1 MRTVAIPQF
10 MEEFGDLLSV
20 RAEVTEFE
28 RSLIEGVY
36 EQIYLVRE
44 QKHQWTRR
52 VRAAFHFLD
61 QGHLNSPKSVAEH
74 FLNSANQLAL
84 LLNTAHAS
92 KLELR
97 NAKMNEEGNVRDTLA
112 YYKQLVEGPF
122 RVLLAPV
129 AFGFARKMKLTDRD
143 FVPQRD
149 GKASLNALRKIERYL
164 VYPQNQL
171 SIGYNSHVRN
181 AYAHEKYRALDGGK
195 VELWD
200 EEPSTRRA
208 WGPET
213 WTLEQLE
220 DLVQQLELTIRG
232 LTMALAIYSANTR
245 AFIGE
250 RRITPTIPLPPVIF
264 RDLKASLEHF
274 ARKYGFDLRQTTKDG
289 KTLRLIVRTELR
301 GIDQESEIY
310 VGGNKWSRRFK
321 QPIKYIE
328 VPVVAQAL
336 ELIRQCEPVLD
347 EYDEVALAVLN
358 PDDET
363 VGEFAIRKDQLSRLI
378 GPDAPP
384 LQEARKLAHKDTVG
398 DTSMHVRL
406 EGQAYEG

>member
-1 MRTVAIPQF
+1 MRTLAIPQF

-20 RAEVTEFE
+20 RADITEFE
-28 RSLIEGVY
+28 RSLIGGVY
-36 EQIYLVRE
+36 EQIYFVRE
-44 QKHQWTRR
+44 QTYEWTRR

-61 QGHLNSPKSVAEH
+61 QGHLNSPKGVAEH
-74 FLNSANQLAL
+74 FLNSANQLAT
-84 LLNTAHAS
+84 LLNAAHAS
-92 KLELR
+92 RLELR
-97 NAKMNEEGNVRDTLA
+97 NIKVSEEAKVRETLG
-112 YYKQLVEGPF
+112 YYKQLVEGAF

-149 GKASLNALRKIERYL
+149 GKISLNALRKIERYL

-171 SIGYNSHVRN
+171 GIGYNSHVRN
-181 AYAHEKYRALDGGK
+181 AYSHEKYRVLDDGK
-195 VELWD
+195 VQLWD
-200 EEPSTRRA
+200 EDPNTRKM

-213 WTLEQLE
+213 WTSQQIE

-250 RRITPTIPLPPVIF
+250 RRITPTIQIPPVVF
-264 RDLKASLEHF
+264 RDLKASLEYF
-274 ARKYGFDLRQTTKDG
+274 ARNYSFDLRETIRDG
-289 KTLRLIVRTELR
+289 KTLRLKLQTQSR

-310 VGGNKWSRRFK
+310 VGGKKWSRRFK
-321 QPIKYIE
+321 QPVKYTE
-328 VPVVAQAL
+328 ALVVAQVL
-336 ELIRQCEPVLD
+336 ELIRQCEPSLD
-347 EYDEVALAVLN
+347 EYDEVVLGVLN
-358 PDDET
+358 PDEEM
-363 VGEFAIRKDQLSRLI
+363 VGEFAMRIEQVEKLT

-384 LQEARKLAHKDTVG
+384 LQEARKLAHNDTLG
-398 DTSMHVRL
+398 DTLMHVRL